1 MEERLIFDTHAHF
14 DSTDFDEDRDAL
26 LSDLPRR
33 GVCAVINNGADMAS
47 SRASIA
53 LAEKYD
59 YFYVAAGVHPEA
71 AGGFTERDPEE
82 IARLLQH
89 PKCVALGEIGL
100 DYHYEDACPRDVQQK
115 VFETQLRLAK
125 ELDVPVIIHD
135 REAHGDTMDLLRK
148 YRPKGT
154 MHCFSGSVEMAM
166 ELVKLGIHI
175 GLGGVVT
182 FKNARHSVEVAKA
195 IPLESLLLETDAPYM
210 TPVPYRGK
218 RCDSSMIVYTAAKIA
233 EVRDMA
239 LRDVL
244 LATKENAQRVYN
256 IQL

>member
-1 MEERLIFDTHAHF
+1 MLFDTHAHLNDPAF
-14 DSTDFDEDRDAL
+14 DNDRESL
-26 LSDLPRR
+26 LESLP
-33 GVCAVINNGADMAS
+33 GQGIGYVMNAGCSLQS
-47 SRASIA
+47 SKDIIA

-59 YFYVAAGVHPEA
+59 YFYAAAGVHPEA

-82 IARLLQH
+82 IARMLQH

-125 ELDVPVIIHD
+125 ELDVPVIMHD

-195 IPLESLLLETDAPYM
+195 IPPEYLLLETDAPYM
-210 TPVPYRGK
+210 SPVPFRGK
-218 RCDSSMIVYTAAKIA
+218 RCDSSMIVYPAAKIA
-233 EVRDMA
+233 EVRGMT

-244 LATKENAQRVYN
+244 LLTKENAQRVYG

>member
-14 DSTDFDEDRDAL
+14 DSEAFDEDRDTL

-33 GVCAVINNGADMAS
+33 GVCAVINNGADIAS

-59 YFYVAAGVHPEA
+59 YFYAAAGVHPEM
-71 AGGFTERDPEE
+71 AGSFTESDPDE
-82 IARLLQH
+82 IARMLQH

-115 VFETQLRLAK
+115 VFEAQLRLAK

-166 ELVKLGIHI
+166 ELVKLGLHI

-182 FKNARHSVEVAKA
+182 FKNARHSVEVAAA
-195 IPLESLLLETDAPYM
+195 IPMEHLLLETDAPYM
-210 TPVPYRGK
+210 SPVPYRGK
-218 RCDSSMIVYTAAKIA
+218 RCDSSMIVYPAAKIA
-233 EVRDMA
+233 EVRGMT

-244 LATKENAQRVYN
+244 LCTKENAQRVYG